1 MTTPARPPL
10 TTLAPGSSFRKYALL
25 EQIGVGGQ
33 GVVWSA
39 LDQAQNRVCAIKFNE
54 IEDTEAARA
63 EDIRDENQ
71 LKKLVQLHHAHILPL
86 YEYGFE
92 GTMRFTVSPYVPGGT
107 LTQKIKMASLSVE
120 EVLRYGAEVASALDY
135 LHGQGV
141 IHRDLKSSNILL
153 DLASH
158 TYLADFGLA
167 RILSTSTLAFHTGHG
182 TPPYAPP
189 EQNRMKAITSRS
201 DIFSF
206 GILLYEMFTGQLPW
220 NGKKQLGMEQLHSD
234 EELPDP
240 REIKPELPPLLTE
253 VLRRVTSA
261 DPERRPP
268 SAGEIMKALHYI
280 FKIPYVPVRDQK
292 ERDELA
298 ARRMD
303 VDELLRQGL
312 AQWESTKGMYGLG
325 LTRFA
330 LVDLERDRINS
341 NVFHRFLLSQAL
353 IYGHNDDHWWSAV
366 GDARERLLVASILLG
381 SGNETVA
388 ARVVERLVRDAQI
401 RSSSRGLPKGIAT
414 SLLEIGTG
422 ANDETL
428 RKRIFDGL
436 RVLSRSGR
444 NWDDT
449 FPAPHLVQ
457 RLGELALED
466 SDAGDAAA
474 ELIGHLR
481 LAPAV
486 QVVTN
491 HHAEDRKIA
500 ALLLIQRAA
509 GSLPALVPGGVRFRL
524 LVEWIIQRL
533 LQRPVSL
540 VSAYVMALLGAA
552 IGVGAQVYLT
562 YNLPDFLDIAR
573 LTTSLEQGLIIGAI
587 FGLGIFLIRVIV
599 ERFSTAGVL
608 IRLVPASLAG
618 LVTMNI
624 ALLVFHILFLNTP
637 PRGYSITAGCAL
649 IALAFALGGLSR
661 SRLVKMFVSSAAVFA
676 AIIGTWWLHV
686 NFAASTLDLTP
697 LFRYDYAWSMT
708 QVSLTALIVSLPI
721 GVLGNL
727 NNLAARNE

>member
-1 MTTPARPPL
+1 
-10 TTLAPGSSFRKYALL
+10 
-25 EQIGVGGQ
+25 
-33 GVVWSA
+33 
-39 LDQAQNRVCAIKFNE
+39 
-54 IEDTEAARA
+54 
-63 EDIRDENQ
+63 
-71 LKKLVQLHHAHILPL
+71 
-86 YEYGFE
+86 
-92 GTMRFTVSPYVPGGT
+92 
-107 LTQKIKMASLSVE
+107 
-120 EVLRYGAEVASALDY
+120 
-135 LHGQGV
+135 
-141 IHRDLKSSNILL
+141 DLKSSNILL

-189 EQNRMKAITSRS
+189 EQNRMKAITSKS

-220 NGKKQLGMEQLHSD
+220 NGKKQLGMEQLHSN

-261 DPERRPP
+261 DPARRPP

-280 FKIPYVPVRDQK
+280 FKIPYVPVRDQR
-292 ERDELA
+292 ELDELT

-312 AQWESTKGMYGLG
+312 AQWESTKGMYSLG

-341 NVFHRFLLSQAL
+341 SVFNRFLLSQAL
-353 IYGHNDDHWWSAV
+353 IYGHNDDHWWAAV

-388 ARVVERLVRDAQI
+388 ARVVERLVRDAEI
-401 RSSSRGLPKGIAT
+401 RSSSRGLPKGITA

-422 ANDETL
+422 ATDETL
-428 RKRIFDGL
+428 RRRIFDGL

-444 NWDDT
+444 NWDDS
-449 FPAPHLVQ
+449 FPNPHLVQ
-457 RLGELALED
+457 RLGDLALED

-474 ELIGHLR
+474 ELIGHLH

-486 QVVTN
+486 EVITN
-491 HHAEDRKIA
+491 HHDEDRKIA

-509 GSLPALVPGGVRFRL
+509 GSLPALVPGGVRLRL
-524 LVEWIIQRL
+524 SVEWVIQRL
-533 LQRPVSL
+533 LQHPVSL
-540 VSAYVMALLGAA
+540 AAAYVMALLGTA

-573 LTTSLEQGLIIGAI
+573 ITTSLEQGLIIGAI
-587 FGLGIFLIRVIV
+587 FGLGILLIRVIV

-608 IRLVPASLAG
+608 IRLVPATLAG

-624 ALLVFHILFLNTP
+624 ALLVFHILFLSTP
-637 PRGYSITAGCAL
+637 PRGFSITAGCAL
-649 IALAFALGGLSR
+649 IALTFALGGLSR

-727 NNLAARNE
+727 INLTARNE

>member
-1 MTTPARPPL
+1 MTTPVRPPL
-10 TTLAPGSSFRKYALL
+10 TTLTPGSSFRKYALL

-39 LDQAQNRVCAIKFNE
+39 LDHVQNRVCAIKFNE

-107 LTQKIKMASLSVE
+107 LTQKVKAAPLSVE
-120 EVLRYGAEVASALDY
+120 DVLRYGSEVASALDY

-153 DLASH
+153 DLTNH

-189 EQNRMKAITSRS
+189 EQNRMKAITSKS

-240 REIKPELPPLLTE
+240 REIKPDLPPLLTE

-261 DPERRPP
+261 DPARRPP
-268 SAGEIMKALHYI
+268 SAGEVMKALHYV
-280 FKIPYVPVRDQK
+280 FRIPYNPVRDEK

-303 VDELLRQGL
+303 VDELLKQGL
-312 AQWESTKGMYGLG
+312 AQWESSKGIYSLG

-330 LVDLERDRINS
+330 LIDLERDRINS
-341 NVFHRFLLSQAL
+341 NAFKRFLLSQAL
-353 IYGHNDDHWWSAV
+353 MYGHNEDYWWSAI
-366 GDARERLLVASILLG
+366 GDLRERLLVVSLLLE

-388 ARVVERLVRDAQI
+388 ARVVERLVHDAAI
-401 RSSSRGLPKGIAT
+401 RSSPRGLPKSIMT
-414 SLLEIGTG
+414 SLLKIGTG

-428 RKRIFDGL
+428 RRRIFDSL
-436 RVLSRSGR
+436 RLLSRHER
-444 NWDDT
+444 NWDDS
-449 FPAPHLVQ
+449 FPTPDLIQ
-457 RLGELALED
+457 RLGDLALED
-466 SDAGDAAA
+466 SATGDAAA

-486 QVVTN
+486 RVITN
-491 HHAEDRKIA
+491 HHDEDRKVA
-500 ALLLIQRAA
+500 ALLLIQSAA
-509 GSLPALVPGGVRFRL
+509 GSLPAFVPGGIRL
-524 LVEWIIQRL
+524 RLSVEWTIRRL

-540 VSAYVMALLGAA
+540 IAAYVMALFGTALG
-552 IGVGAQVYLT
+552 IGAQVYLT

-573 LTTSLEQGLIIGAI
+573 ITTSLERGLIVGAI
-587 FGLGIFLIRVIV
+587 FGLGILLIRVIV

-608 IRLVPASLAG
+608 MRLIPAALAG

-624 ALLVFHILFLNTP
+624 ALLVFHILFLSTP
-637 PRGYSITAGCAL
+637 PRGFAITAGCAL
-649 IALAFALGGLSR
+649 IALAFALGGLSH
-661 SRLVKMFVSSAAVFA
+661 SRLLKMFVSSLAVLA
-676 AIIGTWWLHV
+676 AIVGTWWLHV

-697 LFRYDYAWSMT
+697 LFRYDYAWSMM

-721 GVLGNL
+721 GILGNL
-727 NNLAARNE
+727 INLAARNE